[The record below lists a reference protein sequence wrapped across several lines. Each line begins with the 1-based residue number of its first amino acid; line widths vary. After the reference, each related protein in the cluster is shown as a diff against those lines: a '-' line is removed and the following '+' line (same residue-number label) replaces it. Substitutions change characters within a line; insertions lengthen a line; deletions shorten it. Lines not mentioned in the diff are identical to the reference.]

1 MDKFS
6 FFFGFYGLILGLAVT
21 ELLNGLGALVRA
33 GELRR
38 LGWQTGLL
46 ALFVLL
52 VVCATWIDAWD
63 SLRSTTLDFA
73 GLLAPLLIAIL
84 YYLAAGVTFP
94 KNPAEWPSLDDYFMK
109 RRRFVLSLMLA
120 AEFIVNYTYRS
131 VLLETFHSHPQ
142 KCWEWTVPYNL
153 GIKLGFMALILVK
166 GRRANIIGLCV
177 MILLFLVP
185 YWHHG

>member
-52 VVCATWIDAWD
+52 VMCATWIDAWD

-73 GLLAPLLIAIL
+73 GLWAPLLIAIL

-109 RRRFVLSLMLA
+109 RK
-120 AEFIVNYTYRS
+120 RS
-131 VLLETFHSHPQ
+131 V
-142 KCWEWTVPYNL
+142 
-153 GIKLGFMALILVK
+153 GIERVA
-166 GRRANIIGLCV
+166 RANHLRCRHASRRWKAFRCASG
-177 MILLFLVP
+177 
-185 YWHHG
+185 

>member
-6 FFFGFYGLILGLAVT
+6 FFFGFYGLILGLAVA

-46 ALFVLL
+46 GFFVLM

-63 SLRSTTLDFA
+63 SLRDTTLDFA
-73 GLLAPLLIAIL
+73 GLWAPLLIAIF
-84 YYLAAGVTFP
+84 YYLAAVVTFP
-94 KNPAEWPSLDDYFMK
+94 KNPAEWASLDNYFIK
-109 RRRFVLSLMLA
+109 RKRFVLSLMLG
-120 AEFIVNYTYRS
+120 AEFLVNYSYRG
-131 VLLETFHSHPQ
+131 VLLEVYRNHPA
-142 KCWEWTVPYNL
+142 KFWEWTVPYNL
-153 GIKLGFMALILVK
+153 AIKVGFLGLIFVK
-166 GRRANIIGLCV
+166 GRIANIVGLLV
-177 MILLFLVP
+177 MGLLFVIP